1 MPLGLRGWWWW
12 WASRRR
18 FTQVLN
24 TDRNAPF
31 KGSHSKWGRS
41 ASAVQ
46 LAFRQPRSHSY
57 SALSFQYRLPLLTS
71 LIAFSQSLG
80 YVFDE
85 SIKTLC
91 IAKQAKPKSHQGSAV
106 LHCIFS
112 ALCWTF
118 LSALALVPFDIPRSE
133 YLTVNNIDEVHTTIA
148 AYQLLNLNEMA
159 PFRSCSLSPL
169 YKCVR
174 GNKQHTDDFTHS
186 NFASSRA
193 RTVKLYNYNV
203 AYKIRRL
210 HPLGIKFHCSFLIDE
225 STCAKLNFWPY
236 SDTRGELME

>member
-1 MPLGLRGWWWW
+1 MPWGLRGWWRW
-12 WASRRR
+12 WASRRC

-24 TDRNAPF
+24 TDRNGPF

-91 IAKQAKPKSHQGSAV
+91 IAKQAKPESHQGSGV

-112 ALCWTF
+112 ALCCIF
-118 LSALALVPFDIPRSE
+118 LSGLSLMPSDIPRSE
-133 YLTVNNIDEVHTTIA
+133 YLTVNNIEEVHTDNSCLISRRWLHLDHVHC
-148 AYQLLNLNEMA
+148 LL
-159 PFRSCSLSPL
+159 
-169 YKCVR
+169 
-174 GNKQHTDDFTHS
+174 HT
-186 NFASSRA
+186 NM
-193 RTVKLYNYNV
+193 LQGMNN
-203 AYKIRRL
+203 I
-210 HPLGIKFHCSFLIDE
+210 
-225 STCAKLNFWPY
+225 
-236 SDTRGELME
+236 LMILLFSQICQ